1 MKAILGSAA
10 LVIVLLVAFATFRL
24 CAYSVGEN
32 DIVIVT
38 QFGRPIG
45 QAITNAGL
53 HFKLPFVQQINRMD
67 SRIHEWSGQ
76 AVAMP
81 TRDKLYIIVD
91 SYGRWRISDPLLWF
105 TRLRDERSALS
116 RMDDIIGSENRN
128 EVANNDL
135 IEIVRTDKNRKA
147 VIDTSQGDTEPGET
161 NNNPLPSIQIG
172 RSAIEQ
178 EVTKSAAEKLKEFGI
193 QLIDVRFRRINYSP
207 SVTDQINSRMIS
219 ERKQIANRYRAEG
232 EGEAARILG
241 NKERDLQTIQSAAYK
256 QVQEIRGQADAKAA
270 DIYARAYNQSKDAAE
285 FYSFLKTLDTYNTI
299 ATNNDTTLV
308 LSTDTALFRYLKS
321 VNPSAAKG
329 LPAQALS
336 P

>member
-1 MKAILGSAA
+1 MKALLGSLA
-10 LVIVLLVAFATFRL
+10 LVVTLLVALIAFKL
-24 CAYSVGEN
+24 CTYTVGEN

-45 QAITNAGL
+45 QPITAAGL

-91 SYGRWRISDPLLWF
+91 SYARWRISDPLLWF

-135 IEIVRTDKNRKA
+135 IEIVRTDKNRKP
-147 VIDTSQGDTEPGET
+147 VIDPSQGDTEPGET
-161 NNNPLPSIQIG
+161 NASPLPSIKIG
-172 RSAIEQ
+172 RSTIEKD
-178 EVTKSAAEKLKEFGI
+178 VTQAATDKLKEFGI

-232 EGEAARILG
+232 EGEAAKILG

-256 QVQEIRGQADAKAA
+256 QVQEIRGEADAKAA
-270 DIYARAYNQSKDAAE
+270 EIYAQAYNQSKDAAG
-285 FYSFLKTLDTYNTI
+285 FYSFLKTLETYTAI
-299 ATNNDTTLV
+299 ATNDTTMV
-308 LSTDTALFRYLKS
+308 LSTDSALFRYLNS
-321 VNPSAAKG
+321 INPAPAK
-329 LPAQALS
+329 PVAAQAMAR
-336 P
+336 

>member
-1 MKAILGSAA
+1 MKAIFGSVVLVAA
-10 LVIVLLVAFATFRL
+10 LLVAFVAFRL
-24 CAYSVGEN
+24 CAYPVGEN
-32 DIVIVT
+32 ESVIIT

-45 QAITNAGL
+45 QPITNAGL
-53 HFKLPFVQQINRMD
+53 HFKIPFVQQINPMD

-91 SYGRWRISDPLLWF
+91 SFGRWRISDPLRWF

-135 IEIVRTDKNRKA
+135 IEIVRTDKNRKP
-147 VIDTSQGDTEPGET
+147 VIDAIQGDSAPGET
-161 NNNPLPSIQIG
+161 NHSPLASIQLG
-172 RSAIEQ
+172 RSAIEK
-178 EVTKSAAEKLKEFGI
+178 EVTKAAAEKLKEFGI
-193 QLIDVRFRRINYSP
+193 ELIDVRFRRINYSP
-207 SVTDQINSRMIS
+207 SVTDQINSRMVS

-270 DIYARAYNQSKDAAE
+270 EIYAKAYNQSKDAAG
-285 FYSFLKTLDTYNTI
+285 FYSFLKTLETYNTI

-308 LSTDTALFRYLKS
+308 LSTDTALFRYLKTI
-321 VNPSAAKG
+321 NPSDAKVS
-329 LPAQALS
+329 PTQAVAH
-336 P
+336 

>member
-1 MKAILGSAA
+1 MKAILGSVA
-10 LVIVLLVAFATFRL
+10 LVVLLIIAFVAFKL

-38 QFGRPIG
+38 QFGRPLG
-45 QAITNAGL
+45 QPITRPGL
-53 HFKLPFVQQINRMD
+53 HFKVPFVQEINRMD

-91 SYGRWRISDPLLWF
+91 SYARWRISDPLLWF

-135 IEIVRTDKNRKA
+135 IEIVRTDRKRKP
-147 VIDTSQGDTEPGET
+147 VIDTSQGDVEPDQT
-161 NNNPLPSIQIG
+161 NASPLPAIKIG
-172 RSAIEQ
+172 RSTIEK
-178 EVTKSAAEKLKEFGI
+178 EITAAAADKLKEFGI
-193 QLIDVRFRRINYSP
+193 ELIDVRFRRINYSP

-232 EGEAARILG
+232 EGEAAKILG
-241 NKERDLQTIQSAAYK
+241 NKERDLQTIRSAAYK
-256 QVQEIRGQADAKAA
+256 QVQEIHGQADARATG
-270 DIYARAYNQSKDAAE
+270 IYAGAYNQSKDAVA
-285 FYSFLKTLDTYNTI
+285 FYSFLRTLQTYDTI
-299 ATNNDTTLV
+299 ATNDTTMV
-308 LSTDTALFRYLKS
+308 LSTDSALFHYLKTMDAFA
-321 VNPSAAKG
+321 PKA
-329 LPAQALS
+329 LPAQAGS
-336 P
+336 K